1 MAKKPYLCH
10 SNYKKMNHTITFYIA
25 RHGKTLMNTL
35 DKVQGW
41 CDSPLT
47 QEGIEA
53 AQNLGAGLRDIHFE
67 SVYTSDL
74 RRTVETAKLLL
85 LEQGQSELAIT
96 EMKEFREA
104 CFGSYESDSNMKMWR
119 EAALYLQ
126 YANPQ
131 DMYHDV
137 FNKKISS
144 KEILN
149 AIVKLDTMNMAE
161 TFEQLETRTQ
171 KGLSEI
177 AQKEYAKDKDINI
190 LVVAHGMCIV
200 GMLLNLGGR
209 ELLNTHLENASV
221 CKVTY
226 KNGAFKVESMGD
238 MGYVR
243 KGKEILNNYSW

>member
-1 MAKKPYLCH
+1 MT
-10 SNYKKMNHTITFYIA
+10 HTITFYIA

-35 DKVQGW
+35 DRVQGW

-47 QEGIEA
+47 EEGVEVA
-53 AQNLGAGLRDIHFE
+53 RYLGAGLRDTHFE

-74 RRTVETAKLLL
+74 RRTSQTAKLLL
-85 LEQGQSELAIT
+85 QEQGQSDLPIV
-96 EMKEFREA
+96 EMQEFREA
-104 CFGSYESDSNMKMWR
+104 CFGSYESDYNMKMWR

-126 YANPQ
+126 YANPE

-149 AIVKLDTMNMAE
+149 AIVKLDTLGMAE
-161 TFEQLETRTQ
+161 TFEQLETRSQ
-171 KGLSEI
+171 KGLTEI
-177 AQKEYAKDKDINI
+177 AEKEYQKGKDANV

-200 GMLLNLGGR
+200 GMLLNLGGK

-226 KNGAFKVESMGD
+226 QEDKFSVESMGD
-238 MGYVR
+238 MSYVR
-243 KGKEILNNYSW
+243 KGKELLNNYSW